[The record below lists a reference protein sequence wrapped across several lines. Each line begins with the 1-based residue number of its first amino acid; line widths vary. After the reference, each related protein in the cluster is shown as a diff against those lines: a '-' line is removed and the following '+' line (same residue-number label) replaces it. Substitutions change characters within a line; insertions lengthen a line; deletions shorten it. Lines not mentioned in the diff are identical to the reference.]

1 MALAGAERI
10 FKLIDEE
17 PEQDTGSVTLVNAKK
32 DENGTITECTE
43 RTGMWAWKKPA
54 DEKMCIRDSP
64 MSAIQWSGHSHS
76 ESKVHQ
82 ITSDLCRHLLPSAP
96 GNIPVRHTV

>member
-1 MALAGAERI
+1 MQVAQQFNSIVMALAGAERI

-32 DENGTITECTE
+32 DKNGTITECTE

-54 DEKMCIRDSP
+54 DENGTVTYTVKPVLYDKINL
-64 MSAIQWSGHSHS
+64 
-76 ESKVHQ
+76 E
-82 ITSDLCRHLLPSAP
+82 P
-96 GNIPVRHTV
+96 GLKYTGTMNFGISLTD